1 MILSDNETKLDLLNN
16 EAIAKTI
23 VSIIEGSKESV
34 SIGVHGD
41 WGAGKSS
48 ILLMVENILKPGKTE
63 TTKTDS
69 EENSKDQILEFYED
83 LDWDDWDWEEPPEA
97 PEDDKIL
104 PSGIITVRFNSWQY
118 QGFEDAKIALMSAIV
133 KALQKEAKAFYK
145 KHPVKNGFK
154 KLKELCKNVWSNI
167 DKLSLV
173 KNAAKIG
180 VSLAKGTAPLALL
193 NIGAQQTKEI
203 FHNEDKLNKFIDT
216 AGSLLKSTSSETSS
230 YKEMAEFRSNY
241 KELFKAA
248 HIEKL
253 VVLIDDLDRC
263 LPAVAIETLEAVRMF
278 LSMENTAFIIAADDA
293 MIRYSVKEHFP
304 RVLEENGEDTTR
316 TIDYNKFSDKYLEKL
331 IQIPMHIPR
340 LGIAEAQMY
349 VLLLM
354 IESEIGETEEL
365 EKLAETAIKKLNKP
379 WALEPITTREI
390 QIVLGAKY
398 NSVTVNVAIAK
409 SIDKI
414 LAQNTGGNPRNIKR
428 FVSMLLL
435 RTMVAHNR
443 GFDENDLLMPVLAKM
458 MLAEQYNYEFYKAI
472 AVELREDGTCP
483 AFDAIPDP
491 DEEAEE
497 VDGKT
502 KSEGEDKAKTKDA
515 VPKEKGV
522 LPEHNYKNAKF
533 ADILKEETVQAWMS
547 IEPSLSGVDLRP
559 YFFACTEQEDFFFS
573 SQEER
578 LRELI
583 YAIHNGKFATTS
595 KCDQYKTLEKADA
608 KYIFTMVTEA
618 AFKCNLSDQKAPKII
633 EGLRQYVKVRA
644 ELQGDLVDFLMSLS
658 VDKLGMWAI
667 GGWEECIPKT
677 SEYKPKLDIFIK
689 KVQEQTKNPLIKS
702 VAASA
707 LR

>member
-16 EAIAKTI
+16 QAIAKTI
-23 VSIIEGSKESV
+23 VSIIKESKESV

-48 ILLMVENILKPGKTE
+48 ILAMVEDLLNPKRSE
-63 TTKTDS
+63 DDTDP
-69 EENSKDQILEFYED
+69 ENSDED
-83 LDWDDWDWEEPPEA
+83 GFDWDDWYWEEPPEA
-97 PEDDKIL
+97 PEDEIVS
-104 PSGIITVRFNSWQY
+104 PTGIITVRFNSWQY

-133 KALQKEAKAFYK
+133 KALQKAAKDFYK

-167 DKLSLV
+167 DKLGLV
-173 KNAAKIG
+173 KKAAKIG
-180 VSLAKGTAPLALL
+180 ISFATGTAPLALL
-193 NIGAQQTKEI
+193 NIGAQQTKELI
-203 FHNEDKLNKFIDT
+203 QNEDKLNKFVDT

-241 KELFKAA
+241 SDLFKAA

-278 LSMENTAFIIAADDA
+278 LSMENTVFIIAADDA

-304 RVLEENGEDTTR
+304 RVLEQDVEDASR
-316 TIDYNKFSDKYLEKL
+316 TIDYNRFSDKYLEKL
-331 IQIPMHIPR
+331 IQVPMHIPR

-349 VLLLM
+349 VLLLL
-354 IESEIGETEEL
+354 IESQIGETEEL
-365 EKLAETAIKKLNKP
+365 KKLAETVIKKLNKP
-379 WALEPITTREI
+379 WALEPITTQEI
-390 QIVLGAKY
+390 QNVLGDVY
-398 NSVTVNVAIAK
+398 DSVIENVMIAK

-428 FVSMLLL
+428 FVNMLLL

-443 GFDENDLLMPVLAKM
+443 GFDDNDLAMPVLAKM
-458 MLAEQYNYEFYKAI
+458 MLAEQYNYDFYKAI

-483 AFDAIPDP
+483 AFDAIHEPESEA
-491 DEEAEE
+491 DES
-497 VDGKT
+497 DGKT
-502 KSEGEDKAKTKDA
+502 ESERAERGTSKTIA
-515 VPKEKGV
+515 PKEKATSS
-522 LPEHNYKNAKF
+522 EHKYKNDKF
-533 ADILKEETVQAWMS
+533 ANKLKEEAIKTWMS
-547 IEPSLSGVDLRP
+547 IEPSLAGVDLRP

-583 YAIHNGKFATTS
+583 YAIRNGKFAAAS
-595 KCDQYKTLEKADA
+595 KNDQFKALEDAEA
-608 KYIFTMVTEA
+608 KYIFNVVSQSSLG
-618 AFKCNLSDQKAPKII
+618 NSLSDQKVPKVI
-633 EGLRQYVKVRA
+633 EGLRLFVRVRT
-644 ELQGDLVDFLMSLS
+644 ELQDDLADFLLTLPAEK
-658 VDKLGMWAI
+658 VGMWAV
-667 GGWEECIPKT
+667 GGWEECIAKT
-677 SEYKPKLDIFIK
+677 SNAKPKLDEFIK
-689 KVQEQTKNPLIKS
+689 KVQDQTKNPLIKS
-702 VAASA
+702 AAASA